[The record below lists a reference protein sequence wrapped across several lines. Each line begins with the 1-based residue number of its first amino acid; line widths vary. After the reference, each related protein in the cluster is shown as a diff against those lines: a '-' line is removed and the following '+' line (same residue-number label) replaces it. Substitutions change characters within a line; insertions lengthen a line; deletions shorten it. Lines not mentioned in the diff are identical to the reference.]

1 MKIKRFFLY
10 RHISNYFTI
19 WASGRG
25 EVEIH
30 QLRILREL
38 GVLGSVSAVAE
49 ALEVSPS
56 AVSQHLAALQRG
68 FRTPLTRKQGRT
80 LVLTEAGTV
89 LAAAGMRVI
98 AAMAEARSAVEEF
111 EQTTVGQVT
120 VSGFHSAG
128 QAFFGG
134 LIRDLAAHPPG
145 PEVHVSDEDVAQED
159 FPALTSRYDLVLA
172 HRLEHSPPWPSAGL
186 QVVPLLSEPLDV
198 ALAVSH
204 PLAERTSLTSA
215 EVAGER
221 WVTSRHGYS
230 PDDVLGAVAAVAN
243 RSLEVVHRI
252 NDYGAASA
260 VVAAGGVICLLPRFT
275 SPAARDDRIALRPL
289 TDVAAVRSIDVLA
302 RPETLRRRSVRLV
315 VAALRRVVN
324 DLTRSE
330 DEGHPTSRSNY

>member
-1 MKIKRFFLY
+1 M
-10 RHISNYFTI
+10 
-19 WASGRG
+19 
-25 EVEIH
+25 EIH
-30 QLRILREL
+30 QLQILREL

-56 AVSQHLAALQRG
+56 AVSQHLASLQRG

-98 AAMAEARSAVEEF
+98 DAMAEARTAVEEF
-111 EQTTVGQVT
+111 ELTTVGQVT

-275 SPAARDDRIALRPL
+275 SPAARDDRIVLRPL
-289 TDVAAVRSIDVLA
+289 TDVAAVRNIDVLA

-315 VAALRRVVN
+315 VAALRRVVH
-324 DLTRSE
+324 DLTKGASPKEAPLVPSATESRKVAS
-330 DEGHPTSRSNY
+330 TSGPPCRLSQ